1 MGLLDSAFKQ
11 TGLGQLTSDIGGGLF
26 GTPSRTDPASIWG
39 AQSPFLQDL
48 YRQAQAYSQTSPT
61 SALEQ
66 QGQQAALGYAGQLNP
81 MLQSAQGAQ
90 QFLTDPSILSP
101 ESNPYLA
108 QTAQAATSPIMQA
121 LMEQILPGIRGGAI
135 GAGGYGGSRQGIA
148 EGIAGRG
155 ALQSIGDTTANIYS
169 QAYGQG
175 LNAMQGGLQTA
186 PQTAALGL
194 LPSQIMQQIGQEQRL
209 APLQQLQNYKGLLG
223 GPVVLGGGG
232 TGSQPGVL
240 QTTANLIG
248 ALKQ

>member
-1 MGLLDSAFKQ
+1 MGLFS
-11 TGLGQLTSDIGGGLF
+11 TLF
-26 GTPSRTDPASIWG
+26 GEAGKTAPSTVSSI
-39 AQSPFLQDL
+39 QSPFLQDL

-209 APLQQLQNYKGLLG
+209 APLQQLQNYQGLLG

>member
-1 MGLLDSAFKQ
+1 MGLFSGITD
-11 TGLGQLTSDIGGGLF
+11 TLF
-26 GTPSRTDPASIWG
+26 GKEGKTNPSSVWG

-48 YRQAQAYSQTSPT
+48 YKQAQAYSQTSPT

-66 QGQQAALGYAGQLNP
+66 QGQQAAVDYAGQMNP

-90 QFLTDPSILSP
+90 QFLTNPNILSP
-101 ESNPYLA
+101 DSNPYLA

-121 LMEQILPGIRGGAI
+121 LMEQIMPGIRSGAV

-155 ALQSIGDTTANIYS
+155 ALQAIGDTNANIYS

-175 LNAMQGGLQTA
+175 LNAMQGGLQAA

-194 LPSQIMQQIGQEQRL
+194 LPSQIMQQVGQEQRL
-209 APLQQLQNYKGLLG
+209 APFQQLAQYRDLLG
-223 GPVVLGGGG
+223 NPIVTGGGG
-232 TGSQPGVL
+232 RTGTPGLASQ
-240 QTTANLIG
+240 IG
-248 ALKQ
+248 LNFGL